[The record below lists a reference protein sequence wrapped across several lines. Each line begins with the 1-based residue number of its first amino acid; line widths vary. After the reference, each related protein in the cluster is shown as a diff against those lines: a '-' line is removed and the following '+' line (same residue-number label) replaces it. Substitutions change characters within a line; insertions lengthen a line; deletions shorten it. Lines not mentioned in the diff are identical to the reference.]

1 MEKSISVES
10 SVVDGN
16 VMTSLLPGLRMY
28 VDTVDMRDV
37 LLGGAA
43 VWAGTTF
50 EDKLMCPNSDAT
62 ESSSG
67 PSAVNMAL

>member
-1 MEKSISVES
+1 
-10 SVVDGN
+10 
-16 VMTSLLPGLRMY
+16 MY

-43 VWAGTTF
+43 VWAWTTF

>member
-43 VWAGTTF
+43 VWTGTTF
-50 EDKLMCPNSDAT
+50 EDKLMCPNSDVT

>member
-1 MEKSISVES
+1 
-10 SVVDGN
+10 
-16 VMTSLLPGLRMY
+16 MY

-43 VWAGTTF
+43 VWTGTTF
-50 EDKLMCPNSDAT
+50 EDKLMCPNSDVT